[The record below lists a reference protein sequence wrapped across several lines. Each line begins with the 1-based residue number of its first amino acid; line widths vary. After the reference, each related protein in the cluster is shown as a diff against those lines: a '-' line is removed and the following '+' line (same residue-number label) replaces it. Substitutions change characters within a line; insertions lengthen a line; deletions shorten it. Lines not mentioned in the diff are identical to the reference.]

1 MFWRRIQFTRME
13 LAASYSQTT
22 FSCFLPMKPG
32 PMCPKSILMWST
44 CVILS
49 NSIHLRPKKSCQT
62 DQTEKCQTHQGLF
75 IHKNSPKF
83 QIQTLKLQKEAHHPV
98 GSIFWLPGYIQS
110 RCQEHQHRAKDVQ
123 RRQIYLTS
131 KKTKQQPLRNLE
143 NHGYLLEVEDGCF
156 DTHRIN
162 VCYSYKHFSWSLWFA
177 WM

>member
-1 MFWRRIQFTRME
+1 ME

-22 FSCFLPMKPG
+22 FYCFLPMKPG

-98 GSIFWLPGYIQS
+98 GSISWLPGYIQS

-162 VCYSYKHFSWSLWFA
+162 VCYSYKLFSWSLWFA